1 MKKIVLIMLLMFGAS
16 YSALAIEYSWENSA
30 GKTVSASSFKGKP
43 VVFHF
48 WASWCPPCRKE
59 MPALVKWMGEHP
71 DVQMV
76 VLSLDR
82 SRASAEDFYKK
93 HDIKIPI
100 NMGKMSQTSSLGV
113 RGLPSTFIMGAD
125 GEIIKRYTGD
135 IDWSD
140 PAKSAE
146 VMSWL

>member
-1 MKKIVLIMLLMFGAS
+1 MQKFILLLMLVLAVPAAQ
-16 YSALAIEYSWENSA
+16 ALEYSWENSA
-30 GKTVSASSFKGKP
+30 GKTEQASSFKGKS

-71 DVQMV
+71 DVEMI

-82 SRASAEDFYKK
+82 SRASAEDFFKQ
-93 HDIKIPI
+93 HNIQLPI
-100 NMGKMSQTSSLGV
+100 NMGKMSETSSLGV
-113 RGLPSTFIMGAD
+113 RGLPSTFIMDAD

-140 PAKSAE
+140 PAKTKE
-146 VMSWL
+146 VLSWL